1 MKNNKTIILVILL
14 AALSF
19 ASVVDVMTQPLGNSA
34 LQGLIIVLAAA
45 SGWYAAQ
52 CQAPRPESSSQSITD
67 NLTGL
72 HTYNYFIDRLN
83 EEKKRADRFGSRTSM
98 ILVEIDGFQGLGS
111 AQGAAAANDLV
122 KEVGEIV
129 KVQVRGVDIISRYNT
144 AQFGILLPNTGRVA
158 SHEVAER
165 MRAAIEKA
173 GSKNSAKTTVSLGL
187 ASYPDD
193 AEDDLQLI
201 ERTEATLEQAKATG
215 NQVKVFG
222 GDEKSTAS

>member
-14 AALSF
+14 AALIT
-19 ASVVDVMTQPLGNSA
+19 ASVVDTMTQPVGNSV

-98 ILVEIDGFQGLGS
+98 ILVEIDGFQSLGS

-122 KEVGEIV
+122 KEIGEIV

-144 AQFGILLPNTGRVA
+144 AQFGILLPNTGRTA
-158 SHEVAER
+158 SQEVAER
-165 MRAAIEKA
+165 MRAAIEKE
-173 GSKNSAKTTVSLGL
+173 GSAKATVSLGL

-215 NQVKVFG
+215 NQVKVFSN
-222 GDEKSTAS
+222 DEKSTAS